1 MKKFIINWK
10 TTLAGLTTVLAGVV
24 KIVNKDFVGGFTLV
38 ATGLGLVHS
47 KDAE

>member
-1 MKKFIINWK
+1 MKKYILNWR
-10 TTLAGLTTVLAGVV
+10 TTLAGLTTVLAGIV
-24 KIVNKDFVGGFTLV
+24 KIVNKDVVGGLTLV

>member
-1 MKKFIINWK
+1 MKKYITNWK
-10 TTLAGLTTVLAGVV
+10 TTLAGLTTVLAGIV
-24 KIVNKDFVGGFTLV
+24 KIINKDLVGGVTLV